1 MQLNSDAFQNG
12 QRLPNEFTCDGPGVS
27 PPLYWLEPPTGTHA
41 FALIA
46 DDPDARRGVFT
57 HWLIYNIPG
66 DRLQALDWAVPAVH
80 GLQQTGTAPVVE
92 TVTDAADLSWPRENL
107 PPLRPWH
114 DLLRP
119 GQRVF
124 SFDGVELGRI
134 KLVEE
139 QRFLLD
145 RSLARDRWVP
155 YRYLDHVD
163 ADTVRLS
170 PTSATFDALGLEE
183 PPLT

>member
-66 DRLQALDWAVPAVH
+66 DRTQLQLAVPQVETMTTPTLQGVNDFGTIGYGAPCPPPGDPAHHYTFTLYALDAPLDLRGGEVRRQVEQAMQGRVLGEARLV
-80 GLQQTGTAPVVE
+80 GLF
-92 TVTDAADLSWPRENL
+92 S
-107 PPLRPWH
+107 
-114 DLLRP
+114 RP
-119 GQRVF
+119 G
-124 SFDGVELGRI
+124 
-134 KLVEE
+134 
-139 QRFLLD
+139 
-145 RSLARDRWVP
+145 
-155 YRYLDHVD
+155 
-163 ADTVRLS
+163 
-170 PTSATFDALGLEE
+170 
-183 PPLT
+183 